1 SGADTTAPITR
12 SSGEVPTPRR
22 EIDAPS
28 RYRQESPDD
37 DAQSTLVEITPLPEA
52 FGEPDEA
59 PMTTVI
65 ESTLLQIPV
74 SQVSSPGSERV
85 GRSQPR
91 GRQHRPREEGGAV
104 AVAEAPSEAPPTPLV
119 EDGDPGGEPR
129 RRRRRS
135 SASV

>member
-1 SGADTTAPITR
+1 
-12 SSGEVPTPRR
+12 
-22 EIDAPS
+22 
-28 RYRQESPDD
+28 
-37 DAQSTLVEITPLPEA
+37 VEITPLPEA

-65 ESTLLQIPV
+65 ESSVMHIPV
-74 SQVSSPGSERV
+74 SQVSSPESRRV

-91 GRQHRPREEGGAV
+91 ARRHELREDGSAV
-104 AVAEAPSEAPPTPLV
+104 AVAEAPLDAPPAPLL
-119 EDGDPGGEPR
+119 EESDPSGEPR